1 MNSVFSVFRKVAFV
15 EGVSYVAILLN
26 ILVVK
31 KMNPELGQS
40 LVYPIGLAHGLLF
53 IAYGMLAIF
62 VMKKYRRSFVWLLIA
77 GVMSVI
83 PLGTFFME
91 KRWKKEEME
100 FLKA

>member
-1 MNSVFSVFRKVAFV
+1 MNSLFSIFRKVAFV

-31 KMNPELGQS
+31 NINPSLGQS
-40 LVYPIGLAHGLLF
+40 LVYPIGMAHGVLF
-53 IAYGMLAIF
+53 IAYVILAIL
-62 VMKKYRRSFVWLLIA
+62 VMSKYRRGFVWLVIA
-77 GVMSVI
+77 GIMSVI

-91 KRWKKEEME
+91 KRWKKEEKE